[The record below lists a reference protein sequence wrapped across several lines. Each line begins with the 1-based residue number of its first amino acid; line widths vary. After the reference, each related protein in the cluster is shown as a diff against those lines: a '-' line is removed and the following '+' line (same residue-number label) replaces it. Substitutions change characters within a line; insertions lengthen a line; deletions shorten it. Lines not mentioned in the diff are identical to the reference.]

1 MTENGLRIGVD
12 VGGTFTD
19 LVAWDGVSLRVVKIP
34 STPPAFHEAV
44 VDAVARVTR
53 NLDAGR
59 IDVVHGSTVATNA
72 LLQRAGEPVAF
83 ITTAGFRD
91 MLLIGRQNRPK
102 LYALRVERPA
112 PVTPEENWFTVD
124 ERIAADGSVVTAL
137 RDEDVDRVLGEIH
150 GRGIRHIAVCLLF
163 SFVNP
168 AHERRIGAR
177 AATFGLT
184 VSLSSEILPEFREYE
199 RASTTAINAALRPT
213 VERYLT
219 ELE

>member
-1 MTENGLRIGVD
+1 MAEHDITLRIGVD

-19 LVAWDGVSLRVVKIP
+19 LVAWDGESLRVVKIP

-44 VDAVARVTR
+44 VDAIARVTR
-53 NLDAGR
+53 ESHAQQ

-83 ITTAGFRD
+83 ITTEGFRD

-112 PVTPEENWFTVD
+112 PVTPEENWFKVD
-124 ERIAADGSVVTAL
+124 ERIDPQGRIVHPL
-137 RDEDVDRVLGEIH
+137 EDDDIDRVVSAIRA
-150 GRGIRHIAVCLLF
+150 RGLKHAAICLLF

-168 AHERRIGAR
+168 MHEKRLGH
-177 AATFGLT
+177 
-184 VSLSSEILPEFREYE
+184 
-199 RASTTAINAALRPT
+199 
-213 VERYLT
+213 
-219 ELE
+219 